1 MRPLRI
7 LAGTLS
13 AVALGSG
20 LLLSINA
27 DREIG
32 GALIISGAI
41 LIAALLIASAITE
54 RK

>member
-1 MRPLRI
+1 MRPLRMM
-7 LAGTLS
+7 AGILS
-13 AVALGSG
+13 AMAVAFG
-20 LLLSINA
+20 LLLLINA
-27 DREIG
+27 DREVG